1 ADHDRT
7 FGRPAQHQR
16 QQRLGRHRDDLDDRH
31 GPQVPARDAGDE
43 QQVPHPARLDE
54 AGPLMSSMFPTF
66 DIASSALTT
75 HRIWM
80 NALADNI
87 ANINTV
93 KPMSQAAYQEKFIV
107 AQEIPSAPGQ
117 PVGVGGGVAPVK
129 VEYGDATGM
138 VTYDPTNPLADKNGL
153 VRRP

>member
-1 ADHDRT
+1 
-7 FGRPAQHQR
+7 
-16 QQRLGRHRDDLDDRH
+16 
-31 GPQVPARDAGDE
+31 
-43 QQVPHPARLDE
+43 
-54 AGPLMSSMFPTF
+54 MSSMFPTF

-93 KPMSQAAYQEKFIV
+93 KPMSQSAYQEKFIV
-107 AQEIPSAPGQ
+107 AQEIPSSPGD
-117 PVGVGGGVAPVK
+117 PVGVGGGVEPVA
-129 VEYGDATGM
+129 VQYGDATGM

-153 VRRP
+153 VRRPSENLGDQMTNLIIAQRGYELNLAVIDRAKASYQQALDINGQ

>member
-1 ADHDRT
+1 
-7 FGRPAQHQR
+7 
-16 QQRLGRHRDDLDDRH
+16 
-31 GPQVPARDAGDE
+31 
-43 QQVPHPARLDE
+43 
-54 AGPLMSSMFPTF
+54 MSSMFPAF

-80 NALADNI
+80 NAISDNI

-117 PVGVGGGVAPVK
+117 PVGVGGGVAPVA
-129 VEYGDATGM
+129 VQYGDATGM
-138 VTYDPTNPLADKNGL
+138 VTYDPTNPLADKRGL
-153 VRRP
+153 VRRPSENLGDQMTNLIIAQRGYQLNLAVIERAKSSYQQALDINGR

>member
-1 ADHDRT
+1 
-7 FGRPAQHQR
+7 
-16 QQRLGRHRDDLDDRH
+16 
-31 GPQVPARDAGDE
+31 
-43 QQVPHPARLDE
+43 
-54 AGPLMSSMFPTF
+54 MFPTF

-107 AQEIPSAPGQ
+107 AQEIPSAPGE
-117 PVGVGGGVAPVK
+117 PVGVGGGVAPVE
-129 VEYGDATGM
+129 VQYGDATGM
-138 VTYDPTNPLADKNGL
+138 VTYDPNNPLADKNGL
-153 VRRP
+153 VRRPAENLGDQMTNLIIAQRGYQLNLAVVTRAQQSYEQALQINGR

>member
-1 ADHDRT
+1 
-7 FGRPAQHQR
+7 
-16 QQRLGRHRDDLDDRH
+16 
-31 GPQVPARDAGDE
+31 
-43 QQVPHPARLDE
+43 
-54 AGPLMSSMFPTF
+54 MSLFPTF

-80 NALADNI
+80 NAISDNI

-93 KPMSQAAYQEKFIV
+93 KPMSGPAYQEKFIV
-107 AQEIPSAPGQ
+107 AQEIPSTPGA
-117 PVGVGGGVAPVK
+117 PVGVGGGVEPVK

-153 VRRP
+153 VRRPSENLGDQMTNLIIAQRGYQLNLAVIDRAKSSYQQALDINGR

>member
-1 ADHDRT
+1 
-7 FGRPAQHQR
+7 
-16 QQRLGRHRDDLDDRH
+16 
-31 GPQVPARDAGDE
+31 
-43 QQVPHPARLDE
+43 
-54 AGPLMSSMFPTF
+54 MSSMFPTF

-87 ANINTV
+87 ANVNTV
-93 KPMSQAAYQEKFIV
+93 KPMSGPAYQEKFIV

-117 PVGVGGGVAPVK
+117 PVGVGGGVAPVA
-129 VEYGDATGM
+129 VQYGDATGN

-153 VRRP
+153 VRRPSENLGDQMTNLIIAQRGYQLNLAVIDRAKQSYQQALDINGR

>member
-1 ADHDRT
+1 
-7 FGRPAQHQR
+7 
-16 QQRLGRHRDDLDDRH
+16 
-31 GPQVPARDAGDE
+31 
-43 QQVPHPARLDE
+43 
-54 AGPLMSSMFPTF
+54 MSSMFPTF

-93 KPMSQAAYQEKFIV
+93 KPMNKAAYQEKFIV
-107 AQEIPSAPGQ
+107 AQEKSSSPGD
-117 PVGVGGGVAPVK
+117 PVGVGGGVEPVE
-129 VEYGDATGM
+129 VQYGDATGM

-153 VRRP
+153 VRRPSENLGDQMTNLIIAQRGYQLNLAVIERAKSSYQQALDINGR

>member
-1 ADHDRT
+1 
-7 FGRPAQHQR
+7 
-16 QQRLGRHRDDLDDRH
+16 
-31 GPQVPARDAGDE
+31 
-43 QQVPHPARLDE
+43 
-54 AGPLMSSMFPTF
+54 MSGMFPTF

-107 AQEIPSAPGQ
+107 AQEIPSTPGD
-117 PVGVGGGVAPVK
+117 PVGVGGGVAPVA
-129 VEYGDATGM
+129 VQYGDATGM

-153 VRRP
+153 VRRPSENIGDQMTNLIIAQRGYQLNLAVIDRAKTSYQQALDINGR

>member
-1 ADHDRT
+1 
-7 FGRPAQHQR
+7 
-16 QQRLGRHRDDLDDRH
+16 
-31 GPQVPARDAGDE
+31 
-43 QQVPHPARLDE
+43 
-54 AGPLMSSMFPTF
+54 MSSMFPTF

-93 KPMSQAAYQEKFIV
+93 KPMNKAAYQEKFIV

-117 PVGVGGGVAPVK
+117 PVGVGGGVAPVA
-129 VEYGDATGM
+129 VQYGDAKGM

-153 VRRP
+153 VRRPSENLGDQMTNLIIAQRGYQLNLAVIDRAKNSYQQALDINGR

>member
-1 ADHDRT
+1 
-7 FGRPAQHQR
+7 
-16 QQRLGRHRDDLDDRH
+16 
-31 GPQVPARDAGDE
+31 
-43 QQVPHPARLDE
+43 
-54 AGPLMSSMFPTF
+54 MSSMFPTF

-93 KPMSQAAYQEKFIV
+93 KPMSQSAYQEKFIV
-107 AQEIPSAPGQ
+107 AQEIPSRPGD
-117 PVGVGGGVAPVK
+117 PVGVGGGVAPVA

-138 VTYDPTNPLADKNGL
+138 VTYDPSNPLADKHGL
-153 VRRP
+153 VRRPSENLGDQMTNLIIAQRGYQLNLAVIDRAKTSYQQALDINGR